1 MATYVISDIHSHLS
15 VLKDFLKDITEEDRV
30 ICLGDTIDKGP
41 DGIRVLNLIRN
52 DPRFTLLMGNHELM
66 MLQFL
71 MAEYNLQHLPK
82 GSLTTRLRYL
92 KAYKEME
99 MLWLDWNDG
108 MRTLRDF
115 QSLSA
120 EEQNDIHLY
129 LYNLPVLMQLEVN
142 QRQFVLVHSYP
153 ARIADRPY
161 LYYEE
166 VKDHIN
172 DFVWARDPYCKVEGK
187 IVIVGH
193 TIVQYEFRKDEVETD
208 GEWYDIDLGLAMD
221 CSLSKLAVLKLDD
234 LSVRYYPL
242 VKQNR

>member
-1 MATYVISDIHSHLS
+1 
-15 VLKDFLKDITEEDRV
+15 
-30 ICLGDTIDKGP
+30 
-41 DGIRVLNLIRN
+41 
-52 DPRFTLLMGNHELM
+52 
-66 MLQFL
+66 
-71 MAEYNLQHLPK
+71 
-82 GSLTTRLRYL
+82 
-92 KAYKEME
+92 
-99 MLWLDWNDG
+99 
-108 MRTLRDF
+108 
-115 QSLSA
+115 
-120 EEQNDIHLY
+120 
-129 LYNLPVLMQLEVN
+129 MQLEVN